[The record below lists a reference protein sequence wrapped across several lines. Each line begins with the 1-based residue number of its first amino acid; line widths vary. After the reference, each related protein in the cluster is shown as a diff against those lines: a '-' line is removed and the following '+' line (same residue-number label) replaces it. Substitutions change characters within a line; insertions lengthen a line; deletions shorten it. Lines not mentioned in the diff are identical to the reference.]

1 MCQAFFVR
9 FRRFPMKRVPY
20 FFFQNL
26 CDIGHLRIVLRQNI
40 WIALVFGFLFGACG
54 GGDETTK
61 LDVTALDGGRISW
74 RTWSQRD
81 SARILGRP
89 ILLFFYTQRSV
100 WCRDLVARCFE
111 DSKIARAVVHHTLPI
126 WVDADQRPDLFE
138 RFGLGG
144 VPSLSF
150 LTPDGQWITGST
162 YLDPEDMIDLLRW
175 VQILY
180 DNPDRLVRL
189 EVQRAELKRRVE
201 VEKKKDPRP
210 FIKSSAALLHRV
222 RDSLKSVVKS
232 GFDPGPEG
240 LLALAEAGIDSPLI
254 NFAHSARRD
263 TDGVYVLGVL
273 THRGPVIDAEKHL
286 AVNAQL
292 LRAFARIN
300 LSRDLANA
308 VLEQFAVSGDVLLG
322 AGLAGFRDRV
332 GNILRDSEIY
342 SGWNALAVSGLCA
355 AFLETREARFLDAGR
370 RIFEAV
376 KTRFV
381 QKDSL
386 FAHARSLNNTPYSP
400 HFLLDQVLIIR
411 AALDLFDVQEREAD
425 LLFARAH
432 ADRVMIAFAD
442 SSGTLKDR
450 MPEADVALSPAID
463 RWLPSG
469 NGVSA
474 QVFMRLFVHTK
485 MPRYRDRTEAILTA
499 LIAPNI
505 DRIGYAG
512 ALNRALALFVRESE
526 N

>member
-1 MCQAFFVR
+1 MCQAFFER
-9 FRRFPMKRVPY
+9 FIRFPMQRVPH
-20 FFFQNL
+20 FFRN
-26 CDIGHLRIVLRQNI
+26 IINTGHTQVVMRQNI
-40 WIALVFGFLFGACG
+40 WIALVLGFLACA
-54 GGDETTK
+54 GGDEETK
-61 LDVTALDGGRISW
+61 LDVTALDDGRISW

-89 ILLFFYTQRSV
+89 ILLFLYTQRSV

-111 DSKIARAVVHHTLPI
+111 DSEIARAIARYTLPI

-144 VPSLSF
+144 IPSLSF

-162 YLDPEDMIDLLRW
+162 YLDPEDMTDLLRW

-189 EVQRAELKRRVE
+189 EIQRAELKRRAVRD
-201 VEKKKDPRP
+201 KKKNPRP
-210 FIKSSAALLHRV
+210 RINPSAALLHRV

-254 NFAHSARRD
+254 NFVHSARRD

-273 THRGPVIDAEKHL
+273 TDRGPVIDAEKHM

-292 LRAFARIN
+292 LRAFAQVN
-300 LSRDLANA
+300 LSRDLADA
-308 VLEQFAVSGDVLLG
+308 VLEQFALSGDVLLG
-322 AGLAGFRDRV
+322 AGLTGFRDQA
-332 GNILRDSEIY
+332 GNILRDAEVY

-381 QKDSL
+381 QEDSL
-386 FAHARSLNNTPYSP
+386 FAHAGSLITP

-411 AALDLFDVQEREAD
+411 AALDLFEVQEREAD

-432 ADRVMIAFAD
+432 ADRVMTAFAD
-442 SSGTLKDR
+442 SSGALRDR
-450 MPEADVALSPAID
+450 IPETDEALSPAID

-469 NGVSA
+469 NGVAA
-474 QVFMRLFVHTK
+474 QVLMRLFVHTK
-485 MPRYRDRTEAILTA
+485 KPHYRDRAETILTA
-499 LIAPNI
+499 LIGPNI